1 MLGIL
6 GQLLKLVSGVFW
18 KCQKTK
24 KGGKAL
30 EVSTKKPLGHRQMSQ
45 GPSGEEGI

>member
-6 GQLLKLVSGVFW
+6 GQLLTLLSGVFW
-18 KCQKTK
+18 KCQKGK
-24 KGGKAL
+24 KDEIAL
-30 EVSTKKPLGHRQMSQ
+30 EMSTKKPLGHRQTSQ